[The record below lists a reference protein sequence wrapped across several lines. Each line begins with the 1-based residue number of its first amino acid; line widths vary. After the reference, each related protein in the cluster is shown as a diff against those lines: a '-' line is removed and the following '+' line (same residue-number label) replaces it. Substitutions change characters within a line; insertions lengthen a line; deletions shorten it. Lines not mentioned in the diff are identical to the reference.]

1 MRNILVLTTIVLS
14 ACSTAAPQPSGG
26 RDEIPTQTASPTQTE
41 VRAQTPTP
49 PPEQPAP
56 RAAPAAAEI
65 TLNDLNAMTF
75 SCTKAGLNA
84 AAREAAK
91 SPAKGTYHFSY
102 FRLVSSSHHSTYEV
116 HFKSNNYEDEELRYC
131 VSVYC
136 QQGWDPKT
144 ANLSVRLMG
153 RAARP
158 AGAKVPAAEHG
169 ADCSEHVPRATR
181 RARR

>member
-1 MRNILVLTTIVLS
+1 MKNILTLTTIVLS

-26 RDEIPTQTASPTQTE
+26 RDEIPAQTASSAQPE
-41 VRAQTPTP
+41 ARAQAPTP
-49 PPEQPAP
+49 PPDQAAP
-56 RAAPAAAEI
+56 KAAPAAAEI
-65 TLNDLNAMTF
+65 NLNDLNAMTF
-75 SCTKAGLNA
+75 GCTKAGLNA

-91 SPAKGTYHFSY
+91 APAQGTYHFSY

-116 HFKSNNYEDEELRYC
+116 HFKSNNYEDQELRYC

-144 ANLSVRLMG
+144 AHLSVSLMG
-153 RAARP
+153 KAARP
-158 AGAKVPAAEHG
+158 TGAKVPAAQHG
-169 ADCSEHVPRATR
+169 ADCSEHMPRATR